1 MFKFDPTRYR
11 NALANCGYIHI
22 QDGCDEEFM
31 NKLQSLSKTIKSEDS
46 PETFSLM
53 PTGENQE
60 ELFKT
65 FRVLCGVEEMTISR
79 HHILYYRK
87 DMLSY
92 PHKDRKSLQYSC
104 AIGIENTK
112 DSSLFLW
119 PDAPLDE
126 NSGSHWR
133 DYVDSR
139 GGQGII
145 DKEIQATE
153 PVRISTGP
161 GDLVFFP
168 GSRMYHHRSNT
179 EGVIIYYIAVN
190 EFGIYDRTA
199 SRQERKNSGEMAP
212 PPAQWV
218 K

>member
-1 MFKFDPTRYR
+1 MFKFDPTKYGEVLS
-11 NALANCGYIHI
+11 NSGHIYI
-22 QDGCDEEFM
+22 QDGCDEQFM
-31 NKLQSLSKTIKSEDS
+31 NKLQNLTKTIKSEDG
-46 PETFSLM
+46 PENFSFI
-53 PTGENQE
+53 PTGEDQN

-79 HHILYYRK
+79 HHILHYRK
-87 DMLSY
+87 DMPSY

-112 DSSLFLW
+112 HSSLFLW

-133 DYVDSR
+133 DYVDSK

-153 PVRISTGP
+153 PVKISTEP

-168 GSRMYHHRSNT
+168 TSRMYHHRSNT
-179 EGVIIYYIAVN
+179 EGIIIYYIAVN

-199 SRQERKNSGEMAP
+199 SRQERKNPGEMTP
-212 PPAQWV
+212 PPV
-218 K
+218 DLIK